1 MKPAASRFENANLS
15 NAFDTEGNAVS
26 EIRFVDTTI
35 RDGSQSLWA
44 IGMRTNAILPIAQRL
59 DDAGF
64 DAVEIMATSFE
75 KKMIR
80 DLQEDPWER
89 IAEVRKR
96 ITRTPL
102 RMIRGRHLAAFQTTP
117 DALEDL
123 WYERM
128 AAMGIGQIRLSDS
141 SNTPEGWARN
151 MARARQAGIDVVINL
166 IFSLSEKHTDEYYA
180 ERARAA
186 AALKPHRICLKDP
199 GALLTPERV
208 RTLAPVVLAH
218 ANGTPVEFHTHCNTG
233 LGLLSSL
240 EAIRQGI
247 HIINAAIPP
256 MAESSSNP
264 SLFDL
269 ARNAR
274 AMGHSPQIDEEVLRP
289 VEAHLR
295 EVARREG
302 FPEGAPAS
310 YDAHHYQH
318 QVPGGMISNLRFQ
331 LTAAGLA
338 DKLPQVLEE
347 IARVRRDFGFPIM
360 VTPYSQFVGA
370 QAVMN
375 VIAGE
380 PYKQVSDE
388 IIHYAMGGWGR
399 EESESIA
406 PDVRDKILGRAR
418 AKVLAERKVEQPTLQ
433 EVRARYGGPGVSD
446 DDLLLHYFTDAEQL
460 AQMRR
465 VRQTRRDAQ
474 GSQGLQG
481 LIAKLGQARS
491 VKFIHIRRGDK
502 SVSMQA

>member
-1 MKPAASRFENANLS
+1 MS
-15 NAFDTEGNAVS
+15 D
-26 EIRFVDTTI
+26 IRFVDTTV

-44 IGMRTNAILPIAQRL
+44 IGLRTADILPIAERL
-59 DDAGF
+59 DQAGF

-89 IAEVRKR
+89 IREVRRR

-102 RMIRGRHLAAFQTTP
+102 RMIRGRQLAAFQITP
-117 DALEDL
+117 EAIEEL

-141 SNTPEGWARN
+141 SNTPEGWRPHV
-151 MARARQAGIDVVINL
+151 ARAHKAGIDVVINL
-166 IFSLSEKHTDEYYA
+166 IFSLSEKHTDDYYA

-218 ANGTPVEFHTHCNTG
+218 AQGIPVEFHTHCNTG

-247 HIINAAIPP
+247 HIVNAAIPP
-256 MAESSSNP
+256 LAEGSSNP
-264 SLFDL
+264 SVFDI

-274 AMGHSPQIDEEVLRP
+274 AMGHEPRIDEAMLRP
-289 VEAHLR
+289 VEEHLR
-295 EVARREG
+295 EVAKREG
-302 FPEGAPAS
+302 LPEGAPVA
-310 YDAHHYQH
+310 YDLQHYQH

-331 LTAAGLA
+331 LGAAGLA
-338 DKLPQVLEE
+338 DRLPAVLEE
-347 IARVRRDFGFPIM
+347 IAQVRRDFGFPIM

-380 PYKQVSDE
+380 RYRQVSDE
-388 IIHYAMGGWGR
+388 IIQYALGGWGR
-399 EESESIA
+399 EESESIQ
-406 PDVRDKILGRAR
+406 PEVREKILSRPRAE
-418 AKVLAERKVEQPTLQ
+418 ALARVRPEQPTLAQ
-433 EVRARYGGPGVSD
+433 VRERWGGPGVSD
-446 DDLLLHYFTDAEQL
+446 DELLLNFFTDAEQV

-465 VRQTRRDAQ
+465 VRAQ
-474 GSQGLQG
+474 RADGEGTQGLQA
-481 LIAKLGQARS
+481 LIAKLGEARS
-491 VKFIHIRRGDK
+491 VRYVQIRRGGQ
-502 SVSMQA
+502 SVAMQA

>member
-1 MKPAASRFENANLS
+1 M
-15 NAFDTEGNAVS
+15 S

-44 IGMRTNAILPIAQRL
+44 IGLRTADILPIAQRL
-59 DDAGF
+59 DEAGF
-64 DAVEIMATSFE
+64 DAVEIMATGFE
-75 KKMIR
+75 KKLIR
-80 DLQEDPWER
+80 DLEEDPWER
-89 IAEVRKR
+89 IVEVRKR

-102 RMIRGRHLAAFQTTP
+102 RMIRGRQLAAFQITP
-117 DALEDL
+117 EAVEEL

-141 SNTPEGWARN
+141 SNTPEGWRPHV
-151 MARARQAGIDVVINL
+151 ARAKNVGIDVVINL
-166 IFSLSEKHTDEYYA
+166 ILSLSEKHTDAYYA

-208 RTLAPVVLAH
+208 STLAPVVLAQ
-218 ANGTPVEFHTHCNTG
+218 AQGIPVEFHTHCNTG

-247 HIINAAIPP
+247 HIINGAIPP
-256 MAESSSNP
+256 LAEGSSNP
-264 SLFDL
+264 SVFDV

-274 AMGHSPQIDEEVLRP
+274 AMGHSTALDEDVLRP

-302 FPEGAPAS
+302 LPEGAPAA
-310 YDAHHYQH
+310 YDLQHYQH

-331 LTAAGLA
+331 LGAAGLA
-338 DKLPQVLEE
+338 DRMPAVLEE
-347 IARVRRDFGFPIM
+347 IAQVRRDFGSPIM

-380 PYKQVSDE
+380 RYRQVSDE
-388 IIHYAMGGWGR
+388 IIQYALGGWGR
-399 EESESIA
+399 EEAESMV
-406 PDVRDKILGRAR
+406 PEVRE
-418 AKVLAERKVEQPTLQ
+418 KVLARPRAEALARMKPEQPTLAQ
-433 EVRARYGGPGVSD
+433 VRERWGGVGVSD
-446 DDLLLHYFTDAEQL
+446 DELLLNFFTDAQQV

-465 VRQTRRDAQ
+465 VRAERAGSE
-474 GSQGLQG
+474 GSQGLQS
-481 LIAKLGQARS
+481 LIAKLGEARS
-491 VKFIHIRRGDK
+491 VRHVLIRRGGK
-502 SVSMQA
+502 SVAMQA